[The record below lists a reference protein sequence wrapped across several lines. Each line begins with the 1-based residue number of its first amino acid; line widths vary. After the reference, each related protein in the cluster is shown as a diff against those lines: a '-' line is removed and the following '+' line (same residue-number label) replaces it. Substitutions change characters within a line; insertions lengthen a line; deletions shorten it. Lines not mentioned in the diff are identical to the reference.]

1 MQIFLR
7 WLNGRTGP
15 SIELYTYIL
24 RRCLEVQSSI
34 TPTPSP
40 KASSFMMRLHHVAA
54 MHLQY
59 EDIIH
64 HSTERCEGL
73 MRLWGEASKTHT
85 DIHMSRK
92 CGRYPFW
99 GDPQNRHFRRLQ
111 KGSKRLHFE
120 PFLALFKALK
130 RPLKSLKKGSF
141 LTYFRPKTAFI
152 GGYLNNIL
160 LDGI

>member
-1 MQIFLR
+1 MDRTIHWALYLHIEEMFGGTCSSLQLLPLKRVIVWWGFIMWSRCSHSMKTSYTTL
-7 WLNGRTGP
+7 LNDVSG
-15 SIELYTYIL
+15 S
-24 RRCLEVQSSI
+24 
-34 TPTPSP
+34 
-40 KASSFMMRLHHVAA
+40 
-54 MHLQY
+54 
-59 EDIIH
+59 
-64 HSTERCEGL
+64 
-73 MRLWGEASKTHT
+73 MRLWGEASKTRR

-99 GDPQNRHFRRLQ
+99 GDPQNRHFRGFKRGQ
-111 KGSKRLHFE
+111 KRVKKR
-120 PFLALFKALK
+120 PFLGPFRALK